1 MDNQE
6 LKDKFKFRVSLYEMK
21 QENDI
26 EKKEEK
32 SFLYK
37 KAMVACACLILMS
50 GVVFAEEIKTF
61 IFQKV
66 KVLNTAS
73 DDGYTFYKDMEQ
85 ENGIYYKKINTY
97 AEYLKY
103 KNMWSNLLDMT
114 ETEFK
119 DNFMIITAA
128 ENADTINMIISDIY
142 TIGDSLYLA
151 FEKVNEEN
159 ESSVVIGTKINREL
173 ERDNIRIVDK
183 LNMAINNNEYIKIT
197 EIPNNYSKEDAINDG
212 CFVIENNK
220 VISNNKNAIND
231 FLENSKNNKASY
243 IRICTIYDNKAITI
257 TDISFS
263 NQTYH
268 FNILNTNDINNII
281 SEEYRYIKVHT
292 SGKIGV
298 NGEKFTTI
306 GVNNDNNSTWYTK
319 IMFIEE

>member
-6 LKDKFKFRVSLYEMK
+6 LKDKFKFRVSLYEIK

-26 EKKEEK
+26 ENKVEK
-32 SFLYK
+32 SFFYK

-50 GVVFAEEIKTF
+50 GVVFAKEIKTF
-61 IFQKV
+61 IFQKI

-73 DDGYTFYKDMEQ
+73 DEGYTFYKDMKQ
-85 ENGIYYKKINTY
+85 ENGIYYKKVNTY
-97 AEYLKY
+97 TEYLKY
-103 KNMWSNLLDMT
+103 KDMWSNLLDMT
-114 ETEFK
+114 EEDFK

-142 TIGDSLYLA
+142 TIEDSLFLA
-151 FEKVNEEN
+151 FENGNEKN
-159 ESSVVIGTKINREL
+159 ESSVVIGTKVSREL

-183 LNMAINNNEYIKIT
+183 LNRAINNSEYIKIT
-197 EIPNNYSKEDAINDG
+197 EIPSNYSKEEAIKDG

-231 FLENSKNNKASY
+231 FLENSKNNKDSY
-243 IRICTIYDNKAITI
+243 IRIFTIYDNKAVTI

-263 NQTYH
+263 NQTYK
-268 FNILNTNDINNII
+268 FNILNTNDMNNIL
-281 SEEYRYIKVHT
+281 SEEYSYIKIHT
-292 SGKIGV
+292 SGNIGV
-298 NGEKFTTI
+298 NGERFTTI

>member
-6 LKDKFKFRVSLYEMK
+6 LKNRFKFRISLYEMK

-26 EKKEEK
+26 EKKKEK
-32 SFLYK
+32 IFFYK
-37 KAMVACACLILMS
+37 KAMVACACLVLMS
-50 GVVFAEEIKTF
+50 GVVFAKEIQTF
-61 IFQKV
+61 IFQKIE
-66 KVLNTAS
+66 VLNTAS
-73 DDGYTFYKDMEQ
+73 DEGYTFYKDMKQ

-114 ETEFK
+114 EEEFK

-128 ENADTINMIISDIY
+128 ENADTINMILSDIY
-142 TIGDSLYLA
+142 TLGDSLYLE
-151 FEKVNEEN
+151 FENGNEKN
-159 ESSVVIGTKINREL
+159 ESSVVIGTKVSREL
-173 ERDNIRIVDK
+173 EKENIRIIDK
-183 LNMAINNNEYIKIT
+183 LNIAINNNEYIRIT
-197 EIPNNYSKEDAINDG
+197 EIPNNYSKEDAITDG

-231 FLENSKNNKASY
+231 FLESCKKNIDSY
-243 IRICTIYDNKAITI
+243 IRICAIYDNKPITI

-263 NQTYH
+263 NQTYK
-268 FNILNTNDINNII
+268 FNILNLNDMNNIL
-281 SEEYRYIKVHT
+281 SEEYHYIKIHT